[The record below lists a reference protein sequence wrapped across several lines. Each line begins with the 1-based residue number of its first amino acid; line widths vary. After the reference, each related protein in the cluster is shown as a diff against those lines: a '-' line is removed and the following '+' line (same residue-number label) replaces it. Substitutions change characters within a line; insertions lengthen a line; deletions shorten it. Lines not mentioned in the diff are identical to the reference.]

1 MQPDNAAGDITQL
14 LHDFDPDD
22 PAVYNRL
29 WQLMYDQLHG
39 LAHHELRKWK
49 PGQTLNTTALVHECF
64 IKLQKADNL
73 APQNRKH
80 FYRLARQAM
89 RQLVKDYAK
98 RRMTGKR
105 GGGQRAVSLED
116 SHLLFPEKAQAQSV
130 LTFDEA
136 LERYGSQGSGA
147 QRGVQVVE
155 CIYFVGLTQKET
167 AALLEVNERTVR
179 RDFNFFKAWYTQHY
193 AAA

>member
-1 MQPDNAAGDITQL
+1 MHPDNASGDITQL
-14 LHDFDPDD
+14 LHDMDPDD
-22 PAVYNRL
+22 PAAYNRL

-39 LAHHELRKWK
+39 LAHNELCKWR

-64 IKLQKADNL
+64 IKLQKAANL
-73 APQNRKH
+73 TPQNRQH

-98 RRMTGKR
+98 RRMAGKR
-105 GGGQRAVSLED
+105 GGGQIAVSLED
-116 SHLLFPEKAQAQSV
+116 SQMLFPELNQAQSM

-136 LERYGSQGSGA
+136 LERFGRQGSRA

-155 CIYFVGLTQKET
+155 CIYFIGLTQKET
-167 AALLEVNERTVR
+167 AALLEVDERTVR